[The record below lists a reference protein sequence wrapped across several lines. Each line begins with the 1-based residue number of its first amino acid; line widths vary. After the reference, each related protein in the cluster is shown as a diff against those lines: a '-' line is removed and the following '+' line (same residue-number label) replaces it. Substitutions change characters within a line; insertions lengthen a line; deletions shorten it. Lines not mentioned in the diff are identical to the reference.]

1 MTVDLFTPENQTND
15 LRSDVLKKENRFM
28 KNITKILLPK
38 ATTPIAVAIS
48 LIGLIILSVCAMRYI
63 SASYQAT
70 LKYQVDIVEQQQ
82 KAFVELAKRGGQ

>member
-15 LRSDVLKKENRFM
+15 LRPDVLKKENRFM
-28 KNITKILLPK
+28 NMLKKFSIGFDKSLLV
-38 ATTPIAVAIS
+38 ALSIAS
-48 LIGLIILSVCAMRYI
+48 LLVLVVFAMRYV